1 LIEDEVLAYLRRNGV
16 HALADVRYVLYESKG
31 ELTIVREQGPDVPDP
46 DLVRIALRK
55 ASRSPGDQVRPALP
69 PTSPAP

>member
-1 LIEDEVLAYLRRNGV
+1 
-16 HALADVRYVLYESKG
+16 
-31 ELTIVREQGPDVPDP
+31 VPDP

-55 ASRSPGDQVRPALP
+55 ASRSPTDQVPPALP